1 MAKKTSAKTAAAN
14 KKFAKTQP
22 LRTYKTK
29 GGAQQYGSAEDFEK
43 ASDLAF
49 SRYRKGVF
57 DDATT
62 SKDLNKLAAIV
73 NSLDAGIYSAPRS
86 YGGPLSEG
94 AEKISMEA
102 AKDAMMRFKNK
113 NPTKKAKGGKVRAF
127 KNGGAVMNGRGPKF
141 KGQT

>member
-1 MAKKTSAKTAAAN
+1 MAKRTSAKTAAAN
-14 KKFAKTQP
+14 KKGAKTQP

-49 SRYRKGVF
+49 SRYRKGIF

-62 SKDLNKLAAIV
+62 ANDLSKLTAIK

-86 YGGPLSEG
+86 YGQLSEDLEKMAMES
-94 AEKISMEA
+94 AE
-102 AKDAMMRFKNK
+102 DDMMRFKNK
-113 NPTKKAKGGKVRAF
+113 KTTKKAKGGKVRAF